1 MLTWTSQVLPKP
13 KFRNLRARGGQDSQ
27 RDAGMPWGHLGSCP
41 GPPHQRLLVSWVVPR
56 RRASHVGGHPLTH
69 SSALR
74 HGNLAE
80 PETPASFPEPLS
92 SRRWPP
98 PARQRPSYRVLQL
111 SHRHQEDAPV
121 RYPGSGSRFRE
132 SRRRP
137 PAGNCNPGIWV
148 PDSCGCR
155 DPSACSLARL
165 RRSCIPTPTPL
176 GLLSWSW

>member
-111 SHRHQEDAPV
+111 HPTGTKRTPRSVTRVAEVA
-121 RYPGSGSRFRE
+121 SGRAGGDLPPETATLEFGF
-132 SRRRP
+132 RP
-137 PAGNCNPGIWV
+137 PAAAGTHP
-148 PDSCGCR
+148 
-155 DPSACSLARL
+155 LA
-165 RRSCIPTPTPL
+165 P
-176 GLLSWSW
+176 